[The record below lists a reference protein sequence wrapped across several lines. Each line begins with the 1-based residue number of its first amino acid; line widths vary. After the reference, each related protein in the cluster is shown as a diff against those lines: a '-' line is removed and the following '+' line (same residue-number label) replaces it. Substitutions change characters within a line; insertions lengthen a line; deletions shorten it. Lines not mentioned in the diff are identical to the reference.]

1 MALLLFAPPV
11 LPLAPTEYNPE
22 YFNQL
27 IRSLNIYLTQIG
39 STTPIVIDQL
49 TLLAL
54 PTSPVGLRPG
64 TVWNDSGT
72 LKIVIAN
79 TILVPTATELTITGY
94 LPVLDRVTPLVK
106 NVNLV
111 GVAPI
116 LIQNGLITPSGAV
129 TITGLAPTVLK
140 GNVIPSVAVTI
151 TGIAPTI
158 TVA

>member
-22 YFNQL
+22 YVNQL
-27 IRSLNIYLTQIG
+27 IRALNTYLKQVG

-64 TVWNDSGT
+64 TVWNDGGF
-72 LKIVIAN
+72 LKIVLSN
-79 TILVPTATELTITGY
+79 TIQVTTGS
-94 LPVLDRVTPLVK
+94 LSIVGKAPSLDIIAPPVR

-111 GVAPI
+111 
-116 LIQNGLITPSGAV
+116 
-129 TITGLAPTVLK
+129 
-140 GNVIPSVAVTI
+140 
-151 TGIAPTI
+151 GIAPTI